1 MAPDYLSLWATAG
14 ETMEAAYLS
23 CLGWICCCCWT
34 TGDDLPLHRLP
45 DPIRVRISHCRICLR
60 RYLQLLSGKLKIY
73 VKTGE
78 SGTKRPQS
86 FCPECGTPIY
96 SSTIGEGPKVHVI
109 RVGTA
114 RQRDQLVPKV
124 QLWCRSSQIWLN
136 DLSTVP
142 KIEKQPVFDQRGGM
156 ECTT

>member
-1 MAPDYLSLWATAG
+1 LVVQAEFITLSSRLAILGRYVAIRPSDFGIVSGFGLHIALAG
-14 ETMEAAYLS
+14 SDAE
-23 CLGWICCCCWT
+23 
-34 TGDDLPLHRLP
+34 
-45 DPIRVRISHCRICLR
+45 
-60 RYLQLLSGKLKIY
+60 LL
-73 VKTGE
+73 
-78 SGTKRPQS
+78 
-86 FCPECGTPIY
+86 
-96 SSTIGEGPKVHVI
+96 PKVHVI